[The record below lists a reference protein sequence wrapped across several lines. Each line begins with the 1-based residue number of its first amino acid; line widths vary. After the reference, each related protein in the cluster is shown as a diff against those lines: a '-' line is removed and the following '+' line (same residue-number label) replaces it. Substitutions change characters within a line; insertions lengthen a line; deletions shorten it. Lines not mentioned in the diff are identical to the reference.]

1 MTIVCQQVLD
11 FVEGFVGVL
20 SALCCSLDNR

>member
-1 MTIVCQQVLD
+1 MTIVCRQVVG
-11 FVEGFVGVL
+11 FVKSFVGVL

>member
-1 MTIVCQQVLD
+1 MTIVCWQVVG